1 MLGFLLAFVEETEN
15 CFHPLHCICWWEER
29 ETVYPDF
36 AGGREEFRR
45 RRKGGGQG
53 VNFPAD
59 ASNQISLMKWVYGV
73 QSDGPEATD
82 ILSCA
87 S

>member
-1 MLGFLLAFVEETEN
+1 MIFMLA
-15 CFHPLHCICWWEER
+15 IR

-53 VNFPAD
+53 VEFPAV
-59 ASNQISLMKWVYGV
+59 AYNQKFHL
-73 QSDGPEATD
+73 
-82 ILSCA
+82 
-87 S
+87 